1 MYKGKP
7 KPKGKGRPF
16 SKGRGGG
23 GGRARKFRKKVCRFC
38 ADKTDIDYKDVNML
52 RTFITERGKILAR
65 RISGNCAKHQ
75 RFLSQAI
82 KRARILALVP
92 FTYTY

>member
-7 KPKGKGRPF
+7 KPKGKGGSSF
-16 SKGRGGG
+16 KGRRE
-23 GGRARKFRKKVCRFC
+23 GGRMRKFRRKVCRFC
-38 ADKTDIDYKDVNML
+38 ADKTDIDYKNVNLL
-52 RTFITERGKILAR
+52 RQYITERGKLIPS

-75 RFLSQAI
+75 RFLSQAM
-82 KRARILALVP
+82 KRARILAMLP

>member
-7 KPKGKGRPF
+7 KRGSSFKGR
-16 SKGRGGG
+16 RE
-23 GGRARKFRKKVCRFC
+23 GGRSRKFRRKVCRFC
-38 ADKTDIDYKDVNML
+38 ADKTDIDYKNINLL
-52 RTFITERGKILAR
+52 RQFITERGKIIPS

-75 RFLSQAI
+75 RFLSQAM
-82 KRARILALVP
+82 KRARILAMLP